1 MASKLPWSHAS
12 EGSLMELVRS
22 RRYLWDP
29 RDQLYSK
36 TKVKQGTFNAVAEEL
51 LAEYPELSGLKG
63 G

>member
-1 MASKLPWSHAS
+1 MDSKLPWSRAS
-12 EGSLMELVRS
+12 EGFLLELVRDT
-22 RRYLWDP
+22 RYLWEP

-36 TKVKQGTFNAVAEEL
+36 TKVKQGAFNAVAEEL